1 MKNRGWWAYSQAARG
16 CVQCLVLACLC
27 LLPWAHSVG
36 WAGVS
41 GSFFALDVY
50 GLPFA
55 DPLSLGQTLLQG
67 SISAPTLWWGAG
79 VTLLI
84 AVLLGRVFCG
94 WICPYGLASELVWRL
109 RRGRGRQST
118 VEHLNIENVQRLYT
132 TRRCGAPQR
141 GVDFRENGVF
151 PENVTLQR
159 TVFQRLPALVQ
170 TQHRGGWVLGGM
182 ASRVLVLLVAAG
194 ASVFWALP
202 VLLMLSMPGALSLLP
217 TKLWYGG
224 AAVAG
229 LYALLALP
237 LLALLLELLTGRRLW
252 CLWLCPQSVLLSG
265 AAALGAA
272 LCARLWTVRWQAKAC
287 TCAKGARPCATVC
300 SMGLQVR
307 KDSGP
312 ARSECLQCGACVAAC
327 RTKGQGALSQGM
339 RG

>member
-1 MKNRGWWAYSQAARG
+1 MGNRGWWRYSQRVRV
-16 CVQCLVLACLC
+16 CVQCLVLVGLC

-36 WAGVS
+36 WTGVS

-84 AVLLGRVFCG
+84 AVLFGRVFCG
-94 WICPYGLASELVWRL
+94 WICPYGFVSEIVWRM
-109 RRGRGRQST
+109 RQGRSR
-118 VEHLNIENVQRLYT
+118 VELSA
-132 TRRCGAPQR
+132 APQKQSFAGR
-141 GVDFRENGVF
+141 
-151 PENVTLQR
+151 
-159 TVFQRLPALVQ
+159 
-170 TQHRGGWVLGGM
+170 VLGGM
-182 ASRVLVLLVAAG
+182 RPRVLMLLAAST
-194 ASVFWALP
+194 ASVCWAMP

-237 LLALLLELLTGRRLW
+237 VLALLLELLTGRRLW

-265 AAALGAA
+265 AAALGTR
-272 LCARLWTVRWQAKAC
+272 LCSRLWAVRWQAKAC
-287 TCAKGARPCATVC
+287 TCAKGTRPCAKIC
-300 SMGLQVR
+300 SLGLQIR
-307 KDSGP
+307 KSGGP
-312 ARSECLQCGACVAAC
+312 QRSECLQCGECVAAC
-327 RTKGQGALSQGM
+327 RTKGQGALSQGVT
-339 RG
+339 R